1 MRNFV
6 FMAPLASVLAL
17 SLADAA
23 FAQGLTAKEL
33 LPEIENCTL
42 TLGGQPPQVDQA
54 ADAMV
59 ITVGAA
65 DIGAGVTSHLFYY
78 APNRD
83 GGGHTFG
90 LILDAT
96 PEVIAKSL
104 PQYARS
110 KKANGYRRELTDFGD
125 PDGTSDG
132 QGKSL
137 LVCRAQ
143 PA

>member
-6 FMAPLASVLAL
+6 FTAPLASVLAL
-17 SLADAA
+17 MLAGIA
-23 FAQGLTAKEL
+23 FADGLTAKEL
-33 LPEIENCTL
+33 LPEVENCTL
-42 TLGGQPPQVDQA
+42 TLSGKPPQIDEA

-83 GGGHTFG
+83 GRGHTFG

-104 PQYARS
+104 PHYARP
-110 KKANGYRRELTDFGD
+110 KTANGYRRELSGFGD

-143 PA
+143 PV